1 MTRQTGSEPI
11 GKPPS
16 VPRGNPNGCVEV
28 LGGNE
33 ARTQAL
39 VVAGV
44 ELLLVA
50 RPAGAKAGGDL
61 YCIHSCGDRSQAKI
75 VLVDIQ
81 GHGQRSAPLARSIH
95 NLLHEFSRET
105 NPTRL
110 LEQVNQRFTAV
121 APPAVLA
128 TSLCGVY
135 ESQPGKFR
143 YTYGGQPG
151 ILFWQAGIRHWK
163 SLTPS
168 WDTPCGLPFGIADT
182 SCYEEEAVSL
192 SPGEMLLMFSDG
204 VLETHSQTGALLQ
217 VDGVLRL
224 AQECTEALAPGFPLP
239 PLATAFLNRLVR
251 FHGGSE
257 FEDDLTMLWVR
268 RLPDSR
274 PTGWPRGGAQ

>member
-1 MTRQTGSEPI
+1 MAARN
-11 GKPPS
+11 PS
-16 VPRGNPNGCVEV
+16 RTSSTSGCSAPVNLAGCVEV

-39 VVAGV
+39 VVAGL

-61 YCIHSCGDRSQAKI
+61 YCIHSCGERAQAKM

-105 NPTRL
+105 NPGRL
-110 LEQVNQRFTAV
+110 LELVNQRFTAF

-128 TSLCGVY
+128 TSLCAVY
-135 ESQPGKFR
+135 ESHRGEFH
-143 YTYGGQPG
+143 YSYGGQPG
-151 ILFWQAGIRHWK
+151 ILIWQAGAHAWK

-168 WDTPCGLPFGIADT
+168 WDTPCGLPFGVADT
-182 SCYEEEAVSL
+182 SCYEEEAFSL
-192 SPGEMLLMFSDG
+192 RPGEVLLMLSDG
-204 VLETHSQTGALLQ
+204 VHEIHNPTGGLLQ

-224 AQECTEALAPGFPLP
+224 AQECTDGLTPGFPL
-239 PLATAFLNRLVR
+239 AAVASAFLNRLTL
-251 FHGGSE
+251 FHGGSA
-257 FEDDLTMLWVR
+257 FDDDLTILWVR
-268 RLPDSR
+268 RLPR
-274 PTGWPRGGAQ
+274 QAPGLETAGL

>member
-1 MTRQTGSEPI
+1 MTGRNPSRTSSTSESSAPVNL
-11 GKPPS
+11 S
-16 VPRGNPNGCVEV
+16 GCVEV

-39 VVAGV
+39 VVAGL

-61 YCIHSCGDRSQAKI
+61 YCIHSCGDRAQAKI

-95 NLLHEFSRET
+95 NLLHEFSKET
-105 NPTRL
+105 NPPRL
-110 LEQVNQRFTAV
+110 LALVNQRFTAF

-128 TSLCGVY
+128 TSLCAVY
-135 ESQPGKFR
+135 ESHRGEFR

-151 ILFWQAGIRHWK
+151 ILFWQAGARQWK

-168 WDTPCGLPFGIADT
+168 WDTPCGLPFGVADT
-182 SCYEEEAVSL
+182 SCYEEEGVSL
-192 SPGEMLLMFSDG
+192 RPGEILLMFSDG
-204 VLETHSQTGALLQ
+204 VLEIHNPTGGLLQ

-224 AQECTEALAPGFPLP
+224 AQECTQALTPGFPLA
-239 PLATAFLNRLVR
+239 PLASAFLNRLAR
-251 FHGGSE
+251 FHGGSG
-257 FEDDLTMLWVR
+257 FDDDLTMLWVR
-268 RLPDSR
+268 RLPSQALGVE
-274 PTGWPRGGAQ
+274 TAGV